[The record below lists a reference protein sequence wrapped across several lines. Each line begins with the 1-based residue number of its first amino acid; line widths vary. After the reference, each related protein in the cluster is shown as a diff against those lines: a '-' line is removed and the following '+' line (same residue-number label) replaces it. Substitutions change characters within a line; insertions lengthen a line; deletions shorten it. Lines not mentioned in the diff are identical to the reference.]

1 MFTASPAVN
10 APDVDAPT
18 DSPENMIFSGVSLQ
32 LGVEDLL
39 GELQFA
45 RRTND
50 LGRLTF
56 LASCEVGRWAR
67 VAGEPELAQ
76 DSSELF
82 NQFPHTT
89 REAFIGEVDE
99 LIVELEQT
107 HFRIM
112 GGVSHG

>member
-1 MFTASPAVN
+1 MFTACPAVN
-10 APDVDAPT
+10 APDVNAPT

-50 LGRLTF
+50 LGRLAF
-56 LASCEVGRWAR
+56 LASCEVGRWAHM
-67 VAGEPELAQ
+67 AGEPELAQ
-76 DSSELF
+76 HSSEIP
-82 NQFPHTT
+82 NHFPHVT
-89 REAFIGEVDE
+89 REAFIGEVDG

-107 HFRIM
+107 HFRIA
-112 GGVSHG
+112 GGV